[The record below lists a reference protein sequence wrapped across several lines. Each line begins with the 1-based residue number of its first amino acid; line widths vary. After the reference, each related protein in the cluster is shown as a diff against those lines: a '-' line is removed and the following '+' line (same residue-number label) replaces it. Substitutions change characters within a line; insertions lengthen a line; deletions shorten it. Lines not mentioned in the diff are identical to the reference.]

1 MYLNGIK
8 LIVSTDFTATNG
20 TSIVLASGAA
30 LNDTVDIV
38 AYGTFQL
45 NNTSID
51 ALTDVSLGTP
61 VNGQVLTFNST
72 SGDFE
77 PQTPAPGRGNHR
89 FALAMS
95 IATRIG
101 ANKWHKILEDTHLPL
116 HRQTRQPRFLR

>member
-77 PQTPAPGRGNHR
+77 PQTPAPAGATTG

-95 IATRIG
+95 IALG
-101 ANKWHKILEDTHLPL
+101 
-116 HRQTRQPRFLR
+116 